1 MNLSPLVD
9 QSDTEDL
16 FLKRMGIRISVNW
29 KVSALVLQSLKGPGN
44 EMIILPQV
52 FVVDSITINRDIKK
66 IIVQMTSFVFIDLS
80 VSSMNGFAPVT

>member
-1 MNLSPLVD
+1 
-9 QSDTEDL
+9 
-16 FLKRMGIRISVNW
+16 
-29 KVSALVLQSLKGPGN
+29 
-44 EMIILPQV
+44 MIILPQV